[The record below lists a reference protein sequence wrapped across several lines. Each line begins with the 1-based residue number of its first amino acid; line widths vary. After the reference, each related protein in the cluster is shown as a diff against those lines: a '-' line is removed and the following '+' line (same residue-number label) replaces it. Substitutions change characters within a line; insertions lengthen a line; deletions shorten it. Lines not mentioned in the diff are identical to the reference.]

1 MAAGT
6 SLICDTTILSDC
18 SYRIYSIWALFFD
31 EISSISSSVPCFVRE
46 LRGVETSRKYDTT
59 FAYKSKQINVFY
71 DIICPLFLGDNPG
84 SFFFR
89 DVLKHG
95 C

>member
-18 SYRIYSIWALFFD
+18 SYRINSIWALFFG
-31 EISSISSSVPCFVRE
+31 EISSISFSVFCCVRK

-59 FAYKSKQINVFY
+59 FAYESKQIKVFY
-71 DIICPLFLGDNPG
+71 VIICPLFLGDNPRSF
-84 SFFFR
+84 SFF
-89 DVLKHG
+89 VMY
-95 C
+95 

>member
-18 SYRIYSIWALFFD
+18 SYRIYSIWALFCD
-31 EISSISSSVPCFVRE
+31 EISSISFSIFCCVRK

-59 FAYKSKQINVFY
+59 FAYESKRIKVFS
-71 DIICPLFLGDNPG
+71 DIICPLFLGDNPTSF
-84 SFFFR
+84 SFF
-89 DVLKHG
+89 VM
-95 C
+95 